1 MGKILTDSKRLN
13 IAIILLIIVDLILIF
28 IGILYAIMGFM
39 PYHEKIIGK
48 SLSKVNSDVMK
59 FIYTVIRINGF
70 MFITLGVTGIYI
82 LFVGFRKK
90 EKWAWIYT
98 LLVVALANFPTTII
112 IFVMNP
118 TFEMPFPLTLSLLI
132 MGIIALCIS
141 YKEFE

>member
-13 IAIILLIIVDLILIF
+13 IAIILFLIVDLIVIF

-48 SLSKVNSDVMK
+48 SPSKVNSAVMNL
-59 FIYTVIRINGF
+59 IYILIRVNGF
-70 MFITLGVTGIYI
+70 MFISKGVSGIYI

-90 EKWAWIYT
+90 QKWAWITSLITVILGT
-98 LLVVALANFPTTII
+98 LPTTILV
-112 IFVMNP
+112 FDS
-118 TFEMPFPLTLSLLI
+118 TFAMPFPLTLSLLI

-141 YKEFE
+141 YNEFE

>member
-13 IAIILLIIVDLILIF
+13 IAIILFLIIDLILIF

-39 PYHEKIIGK
+39 PYHEEIIGT
-48 SLSKVNSDVMK
+48 SPSKVDSDVMK
-59 FIYTVIRINGF
+59 FIYTVIRVNGF

-98 LLVVALANFPTTII
+98 LLVVALANFPTTLL